1 MKSKFFFVSVTL
13 IIFLIT
19 STFFLFSNSNVA
31 QQIKSYVP
39 LEIKIFLKKNLFYFP
54 NLVKENQEL
63 ENNNNELYIRIS
75 KLENLTNFENEK
87 FFPKT
92 QFLDL
97 NYQEI
102 PLDLKGDIIFERYGS
117 YAVPFYIDVYK
128 NDLIITNK
136 EGNFFYEKID
146 NLLSANFNLRQVE
159 TNLPSGEILD
169 ILVFE
174 NQLFVSQATKDEKGC
189 HTNNISIYSA
199 IVSLRYLDFSEFYA
213 NPLNNDKN
221 KVDKYC
227 DNKMSPVGGALE
239 IDTIN
244 NTILIT
250 GTIFDN
256 KFEKFKSNEIDGN
269 FLKTNK
275 FASIFSIDLITKE
288 KKIISI
294 GHRNPLGLIKNK
306 EGYILSTEH
315 GPRGGDEI
323 NKIIEN
329 KNYGWP
335 IVSAGEPYVTKANDI
350 YFYKKN
356 HEKNGFEEPIY
367 SFVPSI
373 GISRIIEINDNF
385 SSKWQ
390 NNYFITSLRN
400 KSLYRVEFDNKFT
413 KVKTIE
419 KINVGKRIRDIS
431 YSSTKK
437 LFFLALE
444 SKQANLGILYKK

>member
-1 MKSKFFFVSVTL
+1 
-13 IIFLIT
+13 
-19 STFFLFSNSNVA
+19 
-31 QQIKSYVP
+31 
-39 LEIKIFLKKNLFYFP
+39 
-54 NLVKENQEL
+54 
-63 ENNNNELYIRIS
+63 
-75 KLENLTNFENEK
+75 
-87 FFPKT
+87 
-92 QFLDL
+92 
-97 NYQEI
+97 
-102 PLDLKGDIIFERYGS
+102 
-117 YAVPFYIDVYK
+117 
-128 NDLIITNK
+128 
-136 EGNFFYEKID
+136 
-146 NLLSANFNLRQVE
+146 FNLRQVE

-335 IVSAGEPYVTKANDI
+335 IVSAGEPYVTKGNDI